1 MVEVNVEFLTVDPN
15 SRIPV
20 VVLKEKE
27 GETKRIL
34 LIWIGEPEAFAID
47 NHLKQVE
54 VPRPMTHDLLKTV
67 IDTFSVKVNSV
78 CITAIE
84 DITFYAL
91 VKLELNG
98 EEYEIDSRPSDAL
111 ALAIRSD
118 VPIYVEEE
126 VIEENGFIEKESSK
140 DSKEQRNAKDV
151 LEDLDDELA
160 KHYTV

>member
-98 EEYEIDSRPSDAL
+98 KEYEIDSRPSDAL

-118 VPIYVEEE
+118 VPIYVEEQ

>member
-1 MVEVNVEFLTVDPN
+1 MVEVNIEFLTVDPN

-47 NHLKQVE
+47 NHLKQAE

-67 IDTFSVKVNSV
+67 IDTFSVKVTSV

-98 EEYEIDSRPSDAL
+98 KEYEIDSRPSDAL
-111 ALAIRSD
+111 ALAIRSE
-118 VPIYVEEE
+118 VPIYVEEK
-126 VIEENGFIEKESSK
+126 VIEENGFIEKESRK

>member
-67 IDTFSVKVNSV
+67 IDTFSVKVTSV

>member
-1 MVEVNVEFLTVDPN
+1 MVEVNIEFLTVDPN

-47 NHLKQVE
+47 NHLKQVD

-67 IDTFSVKVNSV
+67 IDTFSVKVTSV

-98 EEYEIDSRPSDAL
+98 KEYEIDSRPSDAL

>member
-1 MVEVNVEFLTVDPN
+1 MVEVNIEFLTVDPN

-98 EEYEIDSRPSDAL
+98 KEYEIDSRPSDAL
-111 ALAIRSD
+111 ALAIRSE

>member
-67 IDTFSVKVNSV
+67 IDTFSVKVTSV

-98 EEYEIDSRPSDAL
+98 KEYEIDSRPSDAL

>member
-1 MVEVNVEFLTVDPN
+1 MVEVNIEVLTVDPN

-27 GETKRIL
+27 GESKRIL
-34 LIWIGEPEAFAID
+34 LIWIGEPEAWAID
-47 NHLKQVE
+47 NHLKQVS

-67 IDTFSVKVNSV
+67 IDTFSGKVQSV

-84 DITFYAL
+84 EITFYAL

-98 EEYEIDSRPSDAL
+98 KVHEIDSRPSDAL

-118 VPIYVEEE
+118 VPIYVEEQ
-126 VIEENGFIEKESSK
+126 VLEENGFLEAEVRK
-140 DSKEQRNAKDV
+140 DKKTHRDAKDV
-151 LEDLDDELA
+151 LENLDDDIA